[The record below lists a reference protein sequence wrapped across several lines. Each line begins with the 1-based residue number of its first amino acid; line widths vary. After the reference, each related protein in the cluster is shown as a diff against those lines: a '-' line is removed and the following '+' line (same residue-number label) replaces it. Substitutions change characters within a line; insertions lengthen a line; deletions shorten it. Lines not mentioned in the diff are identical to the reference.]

1 MAFGSSVL
9 AMDYGNGKTIS
20 YEWNTCELA
29 SLDNIMLD
37 NPVDYSDFI
46 PARDTRARW
55 VLLFA
60 SLILNGKSNF
70 IIKCQIQFQNSRT
83 E

>member
-46 PARDTRARW
+46 PARDTRAR
-55 VLLFA
+55 
-60 SLILNGKSNF
+60 
-70 IIKCQIQFQNSRT
+70 
-83 E
+83 